1 MLYDD
6 GDGLC
11 CCAAVH
17 SQGVKE
23 LFPTG
28 SSPMVVS
35 FAASIAAALWRI
47 TITPMTTIK
56 TMLQTEGTLDPLWK
70 KLVRGGE
77 RKRRVFLKVEAALTP
92 HPSIT
97 GTVSDDTHAL
107 LLLF

>member
-1 MLYDD
+1 MLDDD

-77 RKRRVFLKVEAALTP
+77 KKKKGVPKSRSGVDSTP
-92 HPSIT
+92 LDNRHC
-97 GTVSDDTHAL
+97 
-107 LLLF
+107 